1 QIVVLPDPD
10 VSEPDTDSEDEFSR
24 LSHVSK
30 NSGDSEEASDKGDAS
45 IHAEKKSYIFS
56 RRPFKPETAAFTE
69 SDMEVLPVLR
79 PIEYFGKYFT
89 PQLLPQ
95 ISFETN
101 RNATQCSYSN
111 LAATE
116 AEIEVVIG
124 MFIKTGIFALPRYRM
139 LWAHSLRVDSVADC
153 MSRNRY
159 EALVRRC
166 SRTSVRVV
174 CKKHPVSDSVEERP
188 V

>member
-1 QIVVLPDPD
+1 LDIDFDTVFRQTKSGRTVRQIVVLPDPD
-10 VSEPDTDSEDEFSR
+10 VSEPDTDSEDEFSC

-30 NSGDSEEASDKGDAS
+30 NSGDSEEAIDDPS
-45 IHAEKKSYIFS
+45 S
-56 RRPFKPETAAFTE
+56 RKLFTE

-101 RNATQCSYSN
+101 CNATQCSYSN

-159 EALVRRC
+159 EAL
-166 SRTSVRVV
+166 
-174 CKKHPVSDSVEERP
+174 
-188 V
+188 